1 MVNIAFY
8 GKGGIGKSTIISNVT
23 AALAEKGYKVLQIGC
38 DPKHD
43 STRLL
48 LGGFQQSTVLEQL
61 NRSDSVSLDEV
72 MLTGYKGAKCL
83 ESGGPEPGVGCAG
96 RGIIQMIN
104 LLKNQGLDMAEFDY
118 VFFDVLGDVVCGG
131 FAVPMREGFAEA
143 IYIVT
148 SGELA
153 SLYAANNIAKGLKSH
168 STVKGKLAGIIGNER
183 GTIKERELITAFAEK
198 IGTEMVAFIPRSEL
212 VPQAELESKT
222 VIEYAPKS
230 DLARIYRSIA
240 QAIEKKGSSVI
251 PKPLTDFELEAFI
264 SEFCYGRKNSKK
276 ITPEVHHQQT
286 ESANGGTHVSGL
298 VKDAKKKCGDREN
311 SNHSA
316 IKQRTPLYGCSLA
329 GAYTVVHE
337 IRDSVAIMDSPLACA
352 FTSLCT
358 TMSSS
363 SILGSESPLPT
374 LICTDMK
381 EKDVIFGAE
390 KNLKEVILDTNQR
403 LSPSATFVITS
414 CPSGIIGEDSDQI
427 IEETRKKG
435 LEVVGLKSDG
445 VLGGDFNAG
454 MLTAYKTVAEHF
466 IDENVSP
473 SGDAVNIIGEQ
484 NLSTATDKNFE
495 ELKKILDFL
504 GLKINCRFI
513 KKTDVSQIRQF
524 KKATVN
530 IPATDDLIIPTL
542 MDLFA
547 NRFHVPALKAPL
559 PFAFAQ
565 TATFAR
571 VLGSTFGREQR
582 ADELIS
588 RARLDYER
596 QVAELEKLWL
606 GKKIMIFSSVANV
619 DWLISTLLD
628 LKANI
633 QKVCFLKLFYLQV
646 SHESEF
652 KDRIEIEHDYPF
664 EDREKDILKN
674 NPDLVLMNL
683 APKQA
688 STKHIPQDVFPFCP
702 TYGFDSGLDLARNWT
717 SKLRVPFTEGWRND
731 ERLFKHSS

>member
-1 MVNIAFY
+1 MTNIAFY

-23 AALAEKGYKVLQIGC
+23 AALAEKEYKVLQIGC

-61 NRSDSVSLDEV
+61 NRSDSVSLSEV
-72 MLTGYKGAKCL
+72 MLTGYRGAKCI

-96 RGIIQMIN
+96 RGIIQMMN

-168 STVKGKLAGIIGNER
+168 SAVKGKLAGIIGNER
-183 GTIKERELITAFAEK
+183 GTMKERELIAAFAEK

-222 VIEYAPKS
+222 VIEYAPQS

-240 QAIEKKGSSVI
+240 QTIEKKGSPVI
-251 PKPLTDFELEAFI
+251 PKPLTDFELEDFI
-264 SEFCYGRKNSKK
+264 SEFCHGRKSSRKVA
-276 ITPEVHHQQT
+276 PEVGRQQT
-286 ESANGGTHVSGL
+286 ESANNKTFVSGL
-298 VKDAKKKCGDREN
+298 VRDPNVTCGHQDN
-311 SNHSA
+311 SSSPA

-329 GAYTVVHE
+329 GAYTVVNQ

-358 TMSSS
+358 TMSSPS
-363 SILGSESPLPT
+363 LLGSESSLPT
-374 LICTDMK
+374 LICTDMR
-381 EKDVIFGAE
+381 ERDVIFGAE

-414 CPSGIIGEDSDQI
+414 CPSGIIGEDADQI
-427 IEETRKKG
+427 IAETRKKG
-435 LEVVGLKSDG
+435 LEVIALKTDG

-454 MLTAYKTVAEHF
+454 MLTAYKTVAEYF
-466 IDENVSP
+466 IDENISA
-473 SGDAVNIIGEQ
+473 SGDAVNVIGEK
-484 NLSTATDKNFE
+484 NLSTATDKNFK

-513 KKTDVSQIRQF
+513 EETDVSQIRQF

-542 MDLFA
+542 MDFFA
-547 NRFHVPALKAPL
+547 DRFHVPALRAPL
-559 PFAFAQ
+559 PLAFAQ
-565 TATFAR
+565 TATFTG
-571 VLGSTFGREQR
+571 VLGSTFGCEQR
-582 ADELIS
+582 ADELIN

-596 QVAELEKLWL
+596 QVAELRKLWD
-606 GKKIMIFSSVANV
+606 GKKIMIFSSIANV

-628 LKANI
+628 LKANL
-633 QKVCFLKLFYLQV
+633 QKVCFSRLFYLQV
-646 SHESEF
+646 IHESEF
-652 KDRIEIEHDYPF
+652 KDKIDIEHDYPL
-664 EDREKDILKN
+664 ENREKDILKY
-674 NPDLVLMNL
+674 NPDLVLMNFRS
-683 APKQA
+683 KQA

-702 TYGFDSGLDLARNWT
+702 AYGFNSGLEIVRNWT

-731 ERLFKHSS
+731 EKLFQYSS

>member
-23 AALAEKGYKVLQIGC
+23 AALSEKGYKVLQIGC

-61 NRSDSVSLDEV
+61 NRSDSVSLGEV
-72 MLTGYKGAKCL
+72 MLTGYKDAKCI

-104 LLKNQGLDMAEFDY
+104 LLKNQGLDMTEFDY

-168 STVKGKLAGIIGNER
+168 SAVKGKLAGIIGNER
-183 GTIKERELITAFAEK
+183 GTMKERGLIAAFAEK
-198 IGTEMVAFIPRSEL
+198 IGTEIVAFIPRSEL
-212 VPQAELESKT
+212 VPEAELESKT

-230 DLARIYRSIA
+230 DLASIYRSIA
-240 QAIEKKGSSVI
+240 QAIEQTRSPVI
-251 PKPLTDFELEAFI
+251 PKPLTDSELEDFI
-264 SEFCYGRKNSKK
+264 SEFCYGKK
-276 ITPEVHHQQT
+276 GFKKRAQEVGHQQT
-286 ESANGGTHVSGL
+286 ELANRKTSVSGF
-298 VKDAKKKCGDREN
+298 AKNSNISCSGREN
-311 SNHSA
+311 PNHSA

-358 TMSSS
+358 TMSSPS
-363 SILGSESPLPT
+363 LPGSESTLPT
-374 LICTDMK
+374 LICTDMR

-390 KNLKEVILDTNQR
+390 KNLREVIRDTDLR

-414 CPSGIIGEDSDQI
+414 CPSGIIGEDADQVI
-427 IEETRKKG
+427 AETRKKG
-435 LEVVGLKSDG
+435 IEVIGLKTDG
-445 VLGGDFNAG
+445 VLGGDFYAG
-454 MLTAYKTVAEHF
+454 VLTAYKTVAEHF
-466 IDENVSP
+466 IDENISP
-473 SGDAVNIIGEQ
+473 SGDMVNIIGEQ
-484 NLSTATDKNFE
+484 NLSTATDENFE
-495 ELKKILDFL
+495 ELRKILDFL

-542 MDLFA
+542 MGFLA

-559 PFAFAQ
+559 PLAFAQ
-565 TATFAR
+565 TAAFTRA
-571 VLGSTFGREQR
+571 LGSTFRRKEK

-588 RARLDYER
+588 HARLDYER
-596 QVAELEKLWL
+596 QVAELGKLWT
-606 GKKIMIFSSVANV
+606 GKKIMIFSTVANI

-633 QKVCFLKLFYLQV
+633 LKVCFSRVFYLQAV
-646 SHESEF
+646 HESEF
-652 KDRIEIEHDYPF
+652 EGRIEIEHDYPL
-664 EDREKDILKN
+664 ENREKDILKN
-674 NPDLVLMNL
+674 NPDLVLSNFIS
-683 APKQA
+683 KQA
-688 STKHIPQDVFPFCP
+688 STNHIPQDAFPFCP
-702 TYGFDSGLDLARNWT
+702 SYGFNSGLTIARNWA

-731 ERLFKHSS
+731 ENLFKHSS